1 MCCTPLNTKTASS
14 GGSGFPYAIVLW
26 HGCAIFVNACCVKAV
41 ETNAFTQQAFLISCP
56 ALYTM
61 TEGSQVFDA
70 PETRGRVFE
79 LAVGAQML
87 QMPGELFYWR
97 EKNDAVD
104 FVYRYQGR
112 LYAIEVKS
120 GRRKSAKGLET
131 FLKKFPDASP
141 IILTAD
147 NFSLFSEDPDTFLS
161 NL

>member
-1 MCCTPLNTKTASS
+1 MLHPAKYKNRFIWWKRLSLRNCFMARLRYFCQRLLRK
-14 GGSGFPYAIVLW
+14 GGRNERLYAAGVSYL
-26 HGCAIFVNACCVKAV
+26 
-41 ETNAFTQQAFLISCP
+41 LSCP
-56 ALYTM
+56 LHHDRR
-61 TEGSQVFDA
+61 SQVLDA
-70 PETRGRVFE
+70 PETRGWVFE